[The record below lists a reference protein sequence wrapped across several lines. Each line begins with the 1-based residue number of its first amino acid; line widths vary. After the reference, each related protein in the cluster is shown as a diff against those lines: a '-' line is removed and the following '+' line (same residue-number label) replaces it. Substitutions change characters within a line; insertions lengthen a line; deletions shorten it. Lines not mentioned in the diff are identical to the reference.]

1 MAAVAMEYAAMM
13 IGSTTSLALAVLASV
28 SAAPPSALAG
38 DGRGP
43 AGKPPHVRID
53 EIQARRIA
61 WEYGIIRIEEIAL
74 SGSRW
79 EIAGRGSEDEEMALD
94 IDAHSGAVSR

>member
-1 MAAVAMEYAAMM
+1 MM
-13 IGSTTSLALAVLASV
+13 IGSTTSLALAILVSV
-28 SAAPPSALAG
+28 SAAPAKSSAG
-38 DGRGP
+38 NGPGP
-43 AGKPPHVRID
+43 AGKPPHIRID
-53 EIQARRIA
+53 EVLARRIA

>member
-1 MAAVAMEYAAMM
+1 M
-13 IGSTTSLALAVLASV
+13 IIGGIACPSLLVLASV
-28 SAAPPSALAG
+28 AVAPVSAAVEPKP
-38 DGRGP
+38 
-43 AGKPPHVRID
+43 GKTFQIRVD
-53 EIQARRIA
+53 EVQARRIA

-79 EIAGRGSEDEEMALD
+79 EIAGRDARDGEMVLD